1 MFTSKSNHPHTNIIS
16 KPIIVTG
23 GEYKCEV
30 FEMHLKLRD
39 QRLKSCIYVQT
50 TISKPHGNH
59 KPKIYI
65 DIHISNKKESKHTT
79 KESHQIIRER
89 KDKTDLQKQIQNN

>member
-1 MFTSKSNHPHTNIIS
+1 
-16 KPIIVTG
+16 
-23 GEYKCEV
+23 
-30 FEMHLKLRD
+30 MHLKLRD

-65 DIHISNKKESKHTT
+65 DTHIGSKKESKHST
-79 KESHQIIRER
+79 KESHQIIREQKR
-89 KDKTDLQKQIQNN
+89 KGRKISTKTNPKQLIKWQ

>member
-1 MFTSKSNHPHTNIIS
+1 MKKLTGTGEHTVKVGNHPHTNIIS
-16 KPIIVTG
+16 KSIIVTG

-65 DIHISNKKESKHTT
+65 DTHK
-79 KESHQIIRER
+79 
-89 KDKTDLQKQIQNN
+89 